1 MARSPLLLRLALA
14 LLLLGG
20 VPTAVGLYQ
29 LRTQKD
35 ALLEQVQRTHS
46 VAASAAARQVD
57 AFLQPH
63 LTLADALASN
73 EALLGDPG
81 SAPAQD
87 LVRSL
92 LSSRRELAA
101 LGLFTR
107 DGETVLLARRP
118 GMADELPLLDQGS
131 GDGGN
136 GDAEDGV
143 SLLRGATETWLRIA
157 EELPGG
163 GRLVLVARTDGL
175 GEAVQAR
182 ELGDRA
188 ELLLASRRGGVLVG
202 EAEAFASLPDNALE
216 VARSGHVGSSCS
228 VYRDLRGGD
237 LVVAQSQVRQA
248 PWFVIS
254 RQPALVA
261 EEARQRLRRAAWT
274 SGGMAAALSLLLGVL
289 AWTTVIRPIR
299 RVAAAQRD
307 LVGAGGSGGS
317 GGSEIADL
325 EETFELLQQRIR
337 DHEDLGQVFLGRY
350 QVTDL
355 VGSGAM
361 GSVFR
366 GWDARLRRPVALKT
380 VHLDAE
386 VVDRRK
392 LIGNLREEAA
402 LTAPIHQPNI
412 VTVYDIEEQGHVAFI
427 AMEYVEG
434 VNLQKLLD
442 HRGSLEADEAVV
454 VGARIARGLAT
465 AHGHGLVHHDVK
477 PANVLVGL
485 GGEVKLTDFGVSQ
498 LISAS
503 TRSKDV
509 ICGTPGYLAPECF
522 AGGEYGPEADLWAL
536 GVVLYQ
542 CITGRQPFYGRE
554 LRASVRL
561 TLFHEPD
568 RLDDLYPGMD
578 RSLAELVHRL
588 LAKEPGERPA
598 GSEQVASRLEEM
610 AAVREDAWKPPVEE
624 LMKEAGSGTGR
635 SSRRPSRPKDDGGGT
650 ALFSTRLSTR
660 GG

>member
-1 MARSPLLLRLALA
+1 MSRSPLLLRLALA
-14 LLLLGG
+14 LVLLGG

-81 SAPAQD
+81 SAPSQD

-92 LSSRRELAA
+92 LASRRELAA
-101 LGLFTR
+101 LGLFNAG
-107 DGETVLLARRP
+107 GETVLLARRP
-118 GMADELPLLDQGS
+118 GMAEELPLLDDGS
-131 GDGGN
+131 G
-136 GDAEDGV
+136 GDAGAGAGSGV
-143 SLLRGATETWLRIA
+143 SLLAGATETWLRIA
-157 EELPGG
+157 EPLPGG
-163 GRLVLVARTDGL
+163 GRLVLVARAAGL
-175 GEAVQAR
+175 DEAVQAR
-182 ELGDRA
+182 ELGDQA
-188 ELLLASRRGGVLVG
+188 ELMLASRRGGVVVG
-202 EAEAFASLPDNALE
+202 EPEAFASLPGDALE
-216 VARSGHVGSSCS
+216 VARSGNVGSSCS
-228 VYRDLRGGD
+228 VYRDRAGGD

-254 RQPALVA
+254 RQPATVA
-261 EEARQRLRRAAWT
+261 EAAREKLRRAAWT
-274 SGGMAAALSLLLGVL
+274 SGGMAAGLSLVLGVL

-307 LVGAGGSGGS
+307 LAGGGGEG

-325 EETFELLQQRIR
+325 EATFELLHQRIR

-386 VVDRRK
+386 AVDRRK
-392 LIGNLREEAA
+392 LLGNLREEAA
-402 LTAPIHQPNI
+402 ITARIHQPNV

-427 AMEYVEG
+427 AMEFVEG

-442 HRGSLEADEAVV
+442 RRGPLDADEVLV
-454 VGARIARGLAT
+454 VGSRIARGLAT
-465 AHGHGLVHHDVK
+465 AHAHGLVHHDVK

-485 GGEVKLTDFGVSQ
+485 AGEVKLTDFGVSQ

-503 TRSKDV
+503 TQAKDV

-542 CITGRQPFYGRE
+542 CLVGRQPFHGGV
-554 LRASVRL
+554 LRTTVRL

-568 RLDDLYPGMD
+568 RLDDLFPGLD
-578 RSLAELVHRL
+578 PSLADLVHDL
-588 LAKEPGERPA
+588 LAKEPAKRA
-598 GSEQVASRLEEM
+598 GDSEEVATRLEEL
-610 AAVREDAWKPPVEE
+610 AAGREDAWQPPVAE
-624 LMKEAGSGTGR
+624 LMGDASGGDGGR
-635 SSRRPSRPKDDGGGT
+635 SSRRSSRSERQGGGAT
-650 ALFSTRLSTR
+650 RLFSTGSL
-660 GG
+660 